1 MHGAVDFHDADI
13 EVGGV
18 DDLDG
23 TVVGVDVF
31 GAVVFLYMEVEG
43 LGGEFGVEFA
53 GLAVHAGAVVVEDA
67 VGDVAGLLDL
77 GEEDATTDGMD
88 TAGGQVE
95 HIAGLDLVV
104 GEHLGDGAVLDAT
117 VVFLGGYLLLEAGI
131 EVGAGV
137 GLDDVPHLGLAHLAM
152 DTLGHLVVGMD
163 LDAEVA
169 AGIDELDQEGQLAM
183 VFCVDRLAK
192 DGLGGFTDDR
202 DEVPTLP
209 GAIADDA
216 GAGGDGTDLPTLA
229 YGLAGR
235 GEPFVGSELGATPD
249 DGVQIGFEQQDLHSV

>member
-1 MHGAVDFHDADI
+1 MHGAVDFHDTDI

-43 LGGEFGVEFA
+43 LGGEFGMELA
-53 GLAVHAGAVVVEDA
+53 GLAVHAGAVVVEDT
-67 VGDVAGLLDL
+67 VGDVTGLLDL

-88 TAGGQVE
+88 TTGREVE
-95 HIAGLDLVV
+95 YIAGLDLMVC
-104 GEHLGDGAVLDAT
+104 EDLGDGAVFYA
-117 VVFLGGYLLLEAGI
+117 FLVLIGGYGLLEAGI
-131 EVGAGV
+131 EVGAWV
-137 GLDDVPHLGLAHLAM
+137 GLDDVPHLRLAHLAV
-152 DTLGHLVVGMD
+152 DALGHLVVGVD
-163 LDAEVA
+163 LDAQVA
-169 AGIDELDQEGQLAM
+169 LGIDELDQQGQLAM
-183 VFCVDRLAK
+183 VFRIDGFAE
-192 DGLGGFTDDR
+192 DGLGGFTDDG

-216 GAGGDGTDLPTLA
+216 GAGGDGTDLPALA

-235 GEPFVGSELGATPD
+235 GKPFVGSELGATPD
-249 DGVQIGFEQQDLHSV
+249 DGMEIGFEQQDLHSD

>member
-1 MHGAVDFHDADI
+1 M
-13 EVGGV
+13 
-18 DDLDG
+18 DG

-43 LGGEFGVEFA
+43 LGGEFGVELA
-53 GLAVHAGAVVVEDA
+53 GLAIHAGAVVVEDA

-77 GEEDATTDGMD
+77 SEEDATTDGMD
-88 TAGGQVE
+88 TAGREVE
-95 HIAGLDLVV
+95 DITGFDLVV
-104 GEHLGDGAVLDAT
+104 GEDLGDGTVFYAFLVLI
-117 VVFLGGYLLLEAGI
+117 GGYGLLESGI

-152 DTLGHLVVGMD
+152 DTLGHLVVGVD

-169 AGIDELDQEGQLAM
+169 TGIDELDQQGQLAM
-183 VFCVDRLAK
+183 VFLVDRFAE

-209 GAIADDA
+209 RAVADDA
-216 GAGGDGTDLPTLA
+216 GAGGYGTDLPTLA
-229 YGLAGR
+229 DGLAGR
-235 GEPFVGSELGATPD
+235 GEPFVGSESGATPD
-249 DGVQIGFEQQDLHSV
+249 DGMEIGFEQQDLHSY